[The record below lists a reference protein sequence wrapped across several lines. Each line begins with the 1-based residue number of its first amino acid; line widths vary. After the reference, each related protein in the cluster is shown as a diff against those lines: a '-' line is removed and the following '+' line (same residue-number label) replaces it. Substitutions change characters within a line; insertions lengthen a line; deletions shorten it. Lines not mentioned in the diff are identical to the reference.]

1 MQPSLLYA
9 RPQPPSDAGSENFQ
23 WGDDAASTIAPEDS
37 VSQLDRR
44 FTGKRRVLGPRAM
57 ETSPAIPED
66 GPVDEEVEALR
77 DVYVAPERIGAAGGG
92 ASSGS
97 SYQQQRQPY
106 SSERDGRRDEDDQT
120 TAVPTSSSRRT
131 GAMRAVNPSSS
142 SMAGTGGPLAR
153 ARGEVAPVPYSSPSM
168 YDDEAE
174 HGFPHAGAGGEDA
187 SHPLVASDRDRSGG
201 GIEGG
206 SSGGSRIA
214 PYLSRSQ
221 QTKGYAALGE
231 EGGDEVDD
239 EAYGGAGRYTA
250 YERSRAGEGGA
261 GSSSLPDAREAGPGV
276 NSGSTGSSALV
287 GALSNPLGYFKRSIR
302 GVGGDS
308 ASQRRDSSFYMP
320 NELAFDPP
328 PMSSAHHNDDKYPP
342 SAPYSSSGGH
352 YPSASLDKM
361 PSIDIVP
368 AQDGSFGPLDSS
380 SRNGR
385 GAGTYYDPNRAGA
398 RGEMIE
404 PAPLWRRW
412 FWDTT
417 DPERRVWEHK
427 TGRGMQR
434 WPFASW
440 TLAVIMTIV
449 LIVELVR
456 MKSITGSLIQT
467 KPSFNVMIGPSAE
480 VLINQGARF
489 AGCMKYIPDVTNI
502 AWTCPNATNSN
513 TVSSSLTTCTM
524 SDVCGFGGFDSQTDG
539 PGGPN
544 QSFRFFVPIFLH
556 AGIVHLLFNM
566 VAQCTSS
573 ALVEKMMGT
582 PSFLV
587 LYFAAGI
594 AGFVL
599 GANFALVGQPSVGAS
614 GAIFGTQAAL
624 LIDLLAHWKIEY
636 RPKRKLL
643 MLVVEVII
651 GFGLGWVPGIDN
663 FAHLGGFA
671 MGLLVS
677 LLLFPIIHPS
687 RAHKLTFAGLR
698 IVVLPLIIVFYVVL
712 VRNFYT
718 SDPATACSW
727 CRYLSCWPTA
737 SNNHCKG
744 TGLSTYSTSSTTIS
758 SLLTILVSTF
768 VVPLL

>member
-23 WGDDAASTIAPEDS
+23 WGEDAASTIAPEDS

-57 ETSPAIPED
+57 ETSPVIMED
-66 GPVDEEVEALR
+66 DDDDRQDVEALR
-77 DVYVAPERIGAAGGG
+77 DVYVAPERIEANAGAGSGGVRAEQRPPSRHRSVYGG
-92 ASSGS
+92 A
-97 SYQQQRQPY
+97 
-106 SSERDGRRDEDDQT
+106 DMT
-120 TAVPTSSSRRT
+120 TVVPTSSSSAAR
-131 GAMRAVNPSSS
+131 GLRAVNPSA
-142 SMAGTGGPLAR
+142 AGAGGPPAR
-153 ARGEVAPVPYSSPSM
+153 ARGEVAPVPYTSPSM
-168 YDDEAE
+168 YEDETE
-174 HGFPHAGAGGEDA
+174 NGFAHTATAAREEV
-187 SHPLVASDRDRSGG
+187 SHPLVTSSRSVAPA
-201 GIEGG
+201 EGG
-206 SSGGSRIA
+206 SSGSRIA
-214 PYLSRSQ
+214 PYLPGSQ
-221 QTKGYAALGE
+221 QSKGYAVLGGE
-231 EGGDEVDD
+231 GDES
-239 EAYGGAGRYTA
+239 YAGEGPYSA
-250 YERSRAGEGGA
+250 YERTGPLSSSTTFREDHPGGA
-261 GSSSLPDAREAGPGV
+261 AGATPGGSGSS
-276 NSGSTGSSALV
+276 TLV
-287 GALSNPLGYFKRSIR
+287 GALSNPLGYFKRSLR
-302 GVGGDS
+302 GDGGSS
-308 ASQRRDSSFYMP
+308 ASHRRKDSSFYMP

-328 PMSSAHHNDDKYPP
+328 PSQYDDKYPP
-342 SAPYSSSGGH
+342 SAPYLTSPGH
-352 YPSASLDKM
+352 YPSTSLDKV

-368 AQDGSFGPLDSS
+368 PQDSAFDSTRPRGP
-380 SRNGR
+380 
-385 GAGTYYDPNRAGA
+385 YFDPTRAGA
-398 RGEMIE
+398 RGEAIE

-434 WPFASW
+434 WPYASW
-440 TLAVIMTIV
+440 TLAVVMTIV
-449 LIVELVR
+449 LIVELVK

-513 TVSSSLTTCTM
+513 TVSTSLTTCTM

-539 PGGPN
+539 PGGPD

-582 PSFLV
+582 PKFLV

-594 AGFVL
+594 AGFIL

-624 LIDLLAHWKIEY
+624 LVDLLAHWKIEY

-643 MLVVEVII
+643 MLVVEVIV

-677 LLLFPIIHPS
+677 LLLFPIIHPT
-687 RAHKLTFAGLR
+687 RTHKLVFAGLR
-698 IVVLPLIIVFYVVL
+698 MLVLPLIIVFYVVL

-744 TGLSTYSTSSTTIS
+744 TGLSTYSTTSTAIP
-758 SLLTILVSTF
+758 SLFTILISIF
-768 VVPLL
+768 VFPLL